1 MPSVATMPT
10 LTCYSWRLS
19 VDGTVGGVGV
29 VGILCW
35 DGNANNAIS
44 ADNAPTLTCYPLR
57 LSIDGT
63 VGGVGVV
70 GIPVNV

>member
-1 MPSVATMPT
+1 MPTMPSVATMPT

-44 ADNAPTLTCYPLR
+44 ADNANIDL
-57 LSIDGT
+57 LSFAT
-63 VGGVGVV
+63 VH
-70 GIPVNV
+70 